1 MKSDITISIV
11 GLGLIGGSIG
21 MALKKSG
28 FSKVYGIDINEEII
42 EFAEKNKII
51 DRGFLNI
58 EEPLSKSDIVFICI
72 YPKQTVDFIMNNK
85 NYFKPNAIV
94 TDVAGIKTPLIE
106 SLFDIDLNFDFI
118 PGHPMA
124 GKEEGGIYN
133 ADDTIFKNANYIL
146 VPTDKNKDK
155 NLEKLK
161 SIIKD
166 MGFGNILLTD
176 SFTHD
181 ENITYVSQLPHILA
195 VSMINCKNVDEV
207 EKFAG
212 GSYKDITRVAR
223 INSELWSEL
232 FIENKRFL
240 LNQIDLFMEY
250 IDSLKNRIENEDRSE
265 LIKMLDESFN
275 KKGELL
281 DEKA

>member
-1 MKSDITISIV
+1 MKDHTISIV

-28 FSKVYGIDINEEII
+28 FSKVYGIDIDKDVIEFGEKNEII
-42 EFAEKNKII
+42 DK
-51 DRGFLNI
+51 GFLSI
-58 EEPLSKSDIVFICI
+58 EEPLSQSDIVFICL
-72 YPKQTVDFIMNNK
+72 YPKQTIDFIEKNK
-85 NYFKPNAIV
+85 DYFKVGSIV

-106 SLFDIDLNFDFI
+106 SFNALESNFDFI

-133 ADDTIFKNANYIL
+133 ADNIIFKNANYIL
-146 VPTDKNKDK
+146 IPTDKNKSK
-155 NLEKLK
+155 NLKKLQEVIK
-161 SIIKD
+161 S
-166 MGFGNILLTD
+166 MGFGNIVLTD
-176 SFTHD
+176 AFTHD

-195 VSMINCKNVDEV
+195 VSMINCKEVNEV

-232 FIENKRFL
+232 FIENKSFL
-240 LNQIDLFMEY
+240 VNQIDLFMDY
-250 IDSLKNRIENEDRSE
+250 IDSLKNAIENEDKDN
-265 LIKMLDESFN
+265 LVKMLDNSFN
-275 KKGELL
+275 KKGEIL